1 MNEKK
6 EKDIKKVQDLFEA
19 IGVEKSAFLN
29 VFRRTTR
36 NKDKPALIVVNL
48 RYSEDRNII
57 LKAAKQLKE
66 INNYRNVF
74 INPNLTVA
82 QQNLAKKLRDIRREE
97 NAKLSKDSDH
107 YFGIRNDRV
116 VKIYKKN

>member
-1 MNEKK
+1 M
-6 EKDIKKVQDLFEA
+6 
-19 IGVEKSAFLN
+19 
-29 VFRRTTR
+29 
-36 NKDKPALIVVNL
+36 VNL

-74 INPNLTVA
+74 INPDLTVA

-116 VKIYKKN
+116 VKIYKKKLN

>member
-1 MNEKK
+1 M
-6 EKDIKKVQDLFEA
+6 
-19 IGVEKSAFLN
+19 
-29 VFRRTTR
+29 
-36 NKDKPALIVVNL
+36 VNL

-66 INNYRNVF
+66 FNNYRNVF
-74 INPNLTVA
+74 INPDLTVS
-82 QQNLAKKLRDIRREE
+82 QQNLAKKLRNIQREE